1 MMIFNRVQMK
11 VRMKYFKL
19 VVVEEDPPSKKS
31 ETLNISESS
40 IPKDLKRVDD
50 DEETDNSSHGRVYLK
65 RAHYDPSL
73 KRWAS
78 CANLALLPKNVWMF
92 SLLAMFMAI
101 SCDAFMYNTAALY

>member
-1 MMIFNRVQMK
+1 MIFNRVQMK

-19 VVVEEDPPSKKS
+19 VVVEEDPTSKKS

-40 IPKDLKRVDD
+40 IPRDLKRVDD

-73 KRWAS
+73 KRWVSRADI
-78 CANLALLPKNVWMF
+78 ALLPRNVWML